1 VECSGSTPA
10 VTWYRPAVAC
20 LGSPPR
26 MQMAAGAG
34 GGGWCQQSWDS
45 TGAGAV
51 ETETTACRVL
61 VRVTASPGC
70 YCWEQKTCL

>member
-1 VECSGSTPA
+1 
-10 VTWYRPAVAC
+10 
-20 LGSPPR
+20 